1 MKYIALLRGINV
13 GGNSRVEMKTLRSQ
27 FEALGFTDVATYIN
41 SGNVVFSSKLKQK
54 DVLKKITALF
64 AKEYAFPIPVIVK
77 TAKQMRDIANAI
89 PKNWKQDAKDFRSDV
104 AYLFPEAD
112 SASSLQ
118 LLPMNKDLVDMR
130 YVKGALMW
138 HLNRKN
144 VGKSKL
150 NKLIGSKIYK
160 LMTMRNINTAKYLGS
175 L

>member
-13 GGNSRVEMKTLRSQ
+13 GGNCRVEMKKLKTQ
-27 FEALGFTDVATYIN
+27 FEHLGFNEVSTYIN
-41 SGNVVFSSKLKQK
+41 SGKVVFDSKMKQK
-54 DVLKKITALF
+54 EVLKKVSGLF
-64 AKEYAFPIPVIVK
+64 LKEYAFPIPVIVK
-77 TAKQMRDIANAI
+77 TEKQMREIANAI
-89 PKNWKQDAKDFRSDV
+89 PKSWKQDAKEFRSDV

-112 SASSLQ
+112 SASSLT
-118 LLPMNKDLVDMR
+118 LLPMNKEVVEVK

-144 VGKSKL
+144 LGKSKL
-150 NKLIGSKIYK
+150 NKLIGAKIYK